1 MLLKKVL
8 DDTSRMYSPV
18 DVCTE
23 IVTEVGM
30 MAALDGLHCFKGN
43 FLVCFGWIQDSSL
56 KQSKTIHILV
66 TCRVKL
72 VTLDCV
78 RIWELPGSYLICIID
93 CLDCAPFFP
102 DPFQFI
108 IHDSYFHL
116 TLYGLDY

>member
-1 MLLKKVL
+1 V
-8 DDTSRMYSPV
+8 YSPV

-43 FLVCFGWIQDSSL
+43 FLVCSRRIQDSSL
-56 KQSKTIHILV
+56 KPAKSIHSLV
-66 TCRVKL
+66 TCRVTL

-78 RIWELPGSYLICIID
+78 CIWELPGSYLISVID

-102 DPFQFI
+102 DPFQFS
-108 IHDSYFHL
+108 IHKSYFHL
-116 TLYGLDY
+116 TLYGRDY